1 MNYKFERRETFG
13 KPYLKM
19 FVRNITCEEVKN
31 CIEILDSIKKVNI
44 TMSESHS
51 HPGKTLTIYPKDCYS
66 LAEVEADI
74 NMRLDKYS
82 THIKET
88 VTEKVNTAKFSNL
101 ENDLLRELENA
112 KAIIIV
118 CVAWFTNP
126 ILSQKLL
133 DKLNDGC
140 EVRVIINDDGI
151 NKLHSVDLSGIP
163 HKKVRGERKGIMHK
177 KYCVIDNNVVIEG
190 SYNWTTNAEHRNE
203 EEFTIH
209 RNDVDLASQFTKDF
223 NSIWNR
229 DKN

>member
-1 MNYKFERRETFG
+1 MNYKFEIREVFE

-19 FVRNITCEEVKN
+19 FVRDITCEEVKDR
-31 CIEILDSIKKVNI
+31 IEVLTSIKKVNI
-44 TMSESHS
+44 TESQSSS
-51 HPGKTLTIYPKDCYS
+51 HPGKTLTIYPCDCYS
-66 LAEVEADI
+66 IEDVEADI
-74 NMRLDKYS
+74 RNRLDEYS
-82 THIKET
+82 AVVREKI
-88 VTEKVNTAKFSNL
+88 VEKVNEAKFSNL
-101 ENDLLRELENA
+101 EHDLLKELDNA
-112 KAIIIV
+112 KAIIFV

-126 ILSQKLL
+126 TLKQKLL

-140 EVRVIINDDGI
+140 DVRVIINDDGI
-151 NKLHSVDLSGIP
+151 NKHHSVDLSDVPSKRI
-163 HKKVRGERKGIMHK
+163 RSERKGIMHK

-229 DKN
+229 N